1 VSAPIGDSYG
11 TRGGCRLGCAISIL
25 GLFVLLALAAVVG
38 VGLTAIT
45 HQPTPSTS
53 TRSTP

>member
-1 VSAPIGDSYG
+1 MSTPIGDGYG
-11 TRGGCRLGCAISIL
+11 TRGGCRLGCAIAL
-25 GLFVLLALAAVVG
+25 VGFFVLLALVAVLGVG
-38 VGLTAIT
+38 VAAIN